1 MKKTITLIITAIM
14 LITALVSCGG
24 KNYDTI
30 SFDIAELGEYIA
42 SNAAFGD
49 ELIKLENSPYSFDG
63 ASFVTYGGTGA
74 TPEEIIVVEAADADS
89 AEKALETMNERIA
102 DQKKTFTDYNQQ
114 EKPKL
119 NDAVVMTAGKYAIM
133 CVSADN
139 AAAEQLITEW
149 LDSKVK

>member
-1 MKKTITLIITAIM
+1 MSLSKKRVSAGIVFAFLSLAVAVTVFILSAQPSDESAGLSSSITSAI
-14 LITALVSCGG
+14 LSLFP
-24 KNYDTI
+24 
-30 SFDIAELGEYIA
+30 SFCEA
-42 SNAAFGD
+42 
-49 ELIKLENSPYSFDG
+49 DG
-63 ASFVTYGGTGA
+63 AA
-74 TPEEIIVVEAADADS
+74 
-89 AEKALETMNERIA
+89 KALETMNERIA

-133 CVSADN
+133 CVSSDN